1 MNKLR
6 FAFAMLSVVLLQP
19 LTIQA
24 QTLAP
29 EEIKQVL
36 ASIRQRRAASPHVQ
50 ADFREEKSIHLMNR
64 PIVSTGKV
72 WFEPPDKFRR
82 ETRGSSPS
90 ITVSDGHDL
99 WIYYP
104 NFKSAEHYEIGK
116 RSPID
121 AAIAAINT
129 ALNLE
134 NVESTFKV
142 TGTRNDGGYVLRLLP
157 RSSAMKRAFQSF
169 DLWLDHDLFVSRTE
183 MTQPNG
189 DRIVTVYSN
198 HSRGPIP
205 DSTFRFTPPEGTEI
219 SNPLGR

>member
-6 FAFAMLSVVLLQP
+6 FAFAMLSVVQLQP

-29 EEIKQVL
+29 EDIKQVL
-36 ASIRQRRAASPHVQ
+36 ANIRQRRAAAPHVQ
-50 ADFREEKSIHLMNR
+50 AEFREEKSIHLMNR

-134 NVESTFKV
+134 NVENTFKV
-142 TGTRNDGGYVLRLLP
+142 TGSRNDGGYVLRLLP
-157 RSSAMKRAFQSF
+157 RSSAMKRAFQNF
-169 DLWLDHDLFVSRTE
+169 DLWLDHELFVSRTE

-205 DSTFRFTPPEGTEI
+205 DSTFRFTPPEGTEV